1 MNNTTKKKI
10 GRPAGEIIYKDV
22 TYKDKHYIV
31 AKIFRN
37 NEPIAFVFDK
47 EDEEKVKSHYWC
59 CTSAGYIASSK
70 YIDGV
75 KKLLLLHRFILD
87 VPHFPGKGA
96 KETIDHINR
105 NPLDNRKEN
114 LRILTQTEQNINT
127 KTRKRAVKLPEGCM
141 ISPDE
146 LPRHIWYIKPNGGHG
161 DRFAIELKTE
171 HIVWKTTS
179 SKQVSL
185 YEKLEEAKQKL
196 NEFYSQYPHLDPKNT
211 ELTLN
216 LEELTKHFQ
225 EIIVLSD
232 NLSLKINN

>member
-22 TYKDKHYIV
+22 TFNDKHYIV

-37 NEPIAFVFDK
+37 NEPIIFIFDK
-47 EDEEKVKSHYWC
+47 EDEEKVKSHYWH
-59 CTSAGYIASSK
+59 CTSAGYISSSI
-70 YIDGV
+70 YIDG
-75 KKLLLLHRFILD
+75 KEKQLLLHRLLMN

-114 LRILTQTEQNINT
+114 LRILTQTNQNINRN
-127 KTRKRAVKLPEGCM
+127 KYKRAVQLPEGCT

-146 LPRHIWYIKPNGGHG
+146 LPKHIWYVKSNGGHG

-171 HIVWKTTS
+171 NIVWKTTS

-196 NEFYSQYPHLDPKNT
+196 NEFYSQYPHLDPKNA
-211 ELTLN
+211 ELTSRIDT
-216 LEELTKHFQ
+216 LTLTFNT
-225 EIIVLSD
+225 IVEMS
-232 NLSLKINN
+232 KV